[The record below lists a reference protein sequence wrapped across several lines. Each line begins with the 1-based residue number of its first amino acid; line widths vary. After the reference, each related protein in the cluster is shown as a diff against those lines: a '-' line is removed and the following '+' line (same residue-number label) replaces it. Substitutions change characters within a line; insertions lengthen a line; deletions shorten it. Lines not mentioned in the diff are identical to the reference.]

1 MIDRATVF
9 EIHRLADEGWSLR
22 KIAST
27 LGISRD
33 SAIKYYKQPLP
44 DRKVTSRASKLDPF
58 KDEIGRLLDNDPKAS
73 AVVIRQRLME
83 KGFDG
88 GITILK
94 DYLKQVRHDSSSKRA
109 FIRFES
115 SPGEQI
121 QIDWGHFGS
130 LPYGNTKRKLYCLA
144 VLECHSRLLYLEFTH
159 SQKQEAVHQGLLNA
173 FQFMGGTCRE
183 AVVDNML
190 TAVIERV
197 GPVVR
202 FNDAFLEFLR
212 PFKIRPFA
220 CHKAHPH
227 EKGKVENVIKYI
239 RYNFWPL
246 RNFKNLVDVQAQADH
261 WRDNTANVRNHATT
275 GQRPMDRFEA
285 SALHPL
291 PHFLPDC
298 RETSCVKVHKDFSI
312 RFDANSYT
320 VTPEMVG
327 QKVTVKADHQ
337 TVYIYD
343 SDTLAATHAR
353 TWERKKRVESKEHA
367 AAAKRKQD
375 VSWRSQEERAF
386 LSLGPEAKK
395 YLQKMADSGCS
406 IRKSVQ
412 RILALK
418 DEYGAGSI
426 LTAIRRAEVYSAYGA
441 DYIENILYQEMTPQ
455 RKHPPVVLQNQAL
468 NNIRLTEP
476 NLAEY
481 DAMIV
486 KRSKAR
492 D

>member
-9 EIHRLADEGWSLR
+9 EIHRLADEGLSLR
-22 KIAST
+22 KIAFT

-33 SAIKYYKQPLP
+33 SVVKYFKEPLP
-44 DRKVTSRASKLDPF
+44 DRAAAPKASKLDPF
-58 KDEIGRLLDNDPKAS
+58 KDEISRLLDINPKVS
-73 AVVIRQRLME
+73 AVVVRQRLME

-88 GITILK
+88 GVTIVK
-94 DYLKQVRHDSSSKRA
+94 DYLKQVRPKPASKRA
-109 FIRFES
+109 FLRFES
-115 SPGEQI
+115 LPGEQI
-121 QIDWGHFGS
+121 QLDWGHFGS

-159 SQKQEAVHQGLLNA
+159 SQKQEAVQQGLLHA

-183 AVVDNML
+183 AVVDNMV

-212 PFKIRPFA
+212 PFKIKPFA
-220 CHKAHPH
+220 CHKAQPQ
-227 EKGKVENVIKYI
+227 EKGKVENIIKYI

-246 RNFKNLVDVQAQADH
+246 RTFKNLAEVQIQADH
-261 WRDNTANVRNHATT
+261 WRDNIANVRNHATT
-275 GQRPMDRFEA
+275 GQRPVDRFEA
-285 SALHPL
+285 LALRPL
-291 PHFLPDC
+291 PQFLPDC

-320 VTPEMVG
+320 VPPDLVG
-327 QKVTVKADHQ
+327 QKLMVKADHE

-343 SDTLAATHAR
+343 SDKLVATHHR
-353 TWERKKRVESKEHA
+353 TWERKKRIESKEHIA
-367 AAAKRKQD
+367 AARRKQEF
-375 VSWRSQEERAF
+375 SWRCKEEEAF
-386 LSLGPEAKK
+386 LSLGPEAKN
-395 YLQKMADSGCS
+395 YLQKMADSGCQINKS
-406 IRKSVQ
+406 IQK
-412 RILALK
+412 ILSLK
-418 DEYGAGSI
+418 DEYGVGSI
-426 LTAIRRAEVYSAYGA
+426 LAAMRRAESYKAYGP
-441 DYIENILYQEMTPQ
+441 DYIENILYQEMTPI
-455 RKHPPVVLQNQAL
+455 RNHGPVVLQNQAL

-486 KRSKAR
+486 KRSKAN